1 MIPNT
6 SHGPHAVSRRRALKP
21 LCLLSPLLLA
31 ACMEG
36 GSSSEADPE
45 PVSEPVIDGAPGS
58 LNDSGIT
65 LCATDAAFLA
75 DCSAAA
81 LGLWSGL
88 VQDAVRGR
96 DHLSVQGTLTKTGGG
111 SAGFD
116 YTKISPA
123 GKALAADAT
132 SWGCV
137 LDNHTGLMWE
147 VKRADGGLRDW
158 RHRYTWYNP
167 DMARNGGHAGYPDV
181 HEVNADIASGL
192 TCGNSLPQCNTL
204 AFVDKVNETGI
215 CGYKDWVL
223 PDQEQLLSLPHYGR
237 LQPAI
242 DTDYFPR
249 TAFDCIGLA
258 CGQYWS
264 ASTLAAN
271 SGSEAWF
278 VFFTNGYDNHSY
290 KSGTYHVRLV
300 RRPVAPASLAADAV
314 E

>member
-1 MIPNT
+1 MNQNTLHIPPAARPSRTRT
-6 SHGPHAVSRRRALKP
+6 SVW
-21 LCLLSPLLLA
+21 LLSPLLLA
-31 ACMEG
+31 ACMEDN
-36 GSSSEADPE
+36 SSSDTGARPAGES
-45 PVSEPVIDGAPGS
+45 VLDGGPGS
-58 LNDSGIT
+58 LNDTGMS
-65 LCATDAAFLA
+65 LCASDSAFFA
-75 DCSAAA
+75 DCSAAT

-88 VQDAVRGR
+88 VQDALRGR
-96 DHLSVQGTLTKTGGG
+96 DHLAAQSLLTKTGAGP
-111 SAGFD
+111 AGFD
-116 YTKISPA
+116 YTKISAA
-123 GKALAADAT
+123 GKPLAADAA

-147 VKRADGGLRDW
+147 VKRGDGGLRDW

-167 DMARNGGHAGYPDV
+167 DAARNGGQAGYQDV
-181 HEVNADIASGL
+181 HEVNVDIASGL
-192 TCGNSLPQCNTL
+192 TCGNSLPQCNTQ
-204 AFVDKVNETGI
+204 AFVTKVNETGI

-249 TAFDCIGLA
+249 TAYDCIGLA

-264 ASTLAAN
+264 ASTLAAS

-300 RRPVAPASLAADAV
+300 RRHVAPAALAAAAD
-314 E
+314 